1 MNCPCG
7 GHAMCVISDTYIVV
21 CVNCKVCVYYI
32 ISHCLM
38 SPIYVTEESGI
49 LSCDIFHLL

>member
-7 GHAMCVISDTYIVV
+7 GHAMFLISDTYIVV

-32 ISHCLM
+32 ISHCVM

-49 LSCDIFHLL
+49 